1 MSQYK
6 QYSYDG
12 PVMEFD
18 RCIAHRYKAST
29 YAPSEAKARANLAYR
44 FKQET
49 GRIARTQI
57 KLPGKLVIIE

>member
-6 QYSYDG
+6 QYFYDG

-18 RCIAHRYKAST
+18 RCIADHYKAST

-49 GRIARTQI
+49 GRVARTQI
-57 KLPGKLVIIE
+57 KLPGKIVSME